1 MGKVSFDL
9 LFYLHSII
17 TIKPFDENF
26 LCLWVKCFFV
36 IFICFF
42 LLLYSLTINKILFSL
57 QNESR
62 VVFLW
67 FLDGAYGDVWQPT
80 FGFHYGLLIP
90 TSSSPPF
97 PGGTCS
103 KSMSGFM
110 LVVVFF
116 FFCNI
121 LNF

>member
-1 MGKVSFDL
+1 ML
-9 LFYLHSII
+9 
-17 TIKPFDENF
+17 
-26 LCLWVKCFFV
+26 
-36 IFICFF
+36 FICFFF

-80 FGFHYGLLIP
+80 FSFHDGLLIA

-110 LVVVFF
+110 LVVVYFF
-116 FFCNI
+116 FFYNI
-121 LNF
+121 PNF